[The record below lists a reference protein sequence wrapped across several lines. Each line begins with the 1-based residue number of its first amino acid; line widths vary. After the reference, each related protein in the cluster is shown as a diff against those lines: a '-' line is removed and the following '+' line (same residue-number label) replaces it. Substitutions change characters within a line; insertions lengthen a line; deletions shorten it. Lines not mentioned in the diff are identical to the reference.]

1 MKTTKIFSII
11 MAALFVSTAIQAQSR
26 GKSILD
32 YKSDT
37 IPVTILKSGHI
48 VIPVSFTNSV
58 KGNFIFDTGGGIELV
73 SSALFKKIEAN
84 ALRTGIFTCFKSN
97 GERVDIN
104 TYIIP
109 GMQIGNLR
117 KEKVVIGVYP
127 PLDEMGIDGLIS
139 SKFIEHIP
147 VTIDFKNQ
155 LFTIEN
161 KASISQ
167 IARNAL
173 SIPIFIQKHG
183 RMGLDIFVDVF
194 ITDTISILTEF
205 DTGHGFYSAWIH
217 PYYKNL
223 ITDNQQAIALM
234 GNKLCLREKRNNANP
249 SISGIE
255 YKNDLIYNG
264 LIGAQVFNNG
274 RLTIDILNER
284 MLFRE

>member
-1 MKTTKIFSII
+1 MKKTKIFSI
-11 MAALFVSTAIQAQSR
+11 MAALFVSTAIHAQFS
-26 GKSILD
+26 GKLIPD
-32 YKSDT
+32 YKSET

-48 VIPVSFTNSV
+48 VIPVSFSDSV
-58 KGNFIFDTGGGIELV
+58 KGNFIFDTGGGIDLV

-104 TYIIP
+104 TYVIP
-109 GMQIGNLR
+109 GMQIGNLH

-161 KASISQ
+161 KASISE
-167 IARNAL
+167 IARNAF

-183 RMGLDIFVDVF
+183 RMGLDIFVDVS
-194 ITDTISILTEF
+194 INDTISILAEF

-217 PYYKNL
+217 PYYRNL
-223 ITDNQQAIALM
+223 ITGNSQAIALM
-234 GNKLCLREKRNNANP
+234 GNKLCLREQNNNANP
-249 SISGIE
+249 SNSGIE

-264 LIGAQVFNNG
+264 LIGGQVFNNG
-274 RLTIDILNER
+274 CLTIDIQNER